1 MHERV
6 DVLAAGLVSEADDL
20 SREFEARLADSSAL
34 AFRVAYSVLRQRQD
48 AEDCAQ
54 EAFARAFRR
63 FAELRDREKF
73 RAWLVKMTWHL
84 ALDRRRADKRRLVRE
99 DTAMRLRPQAGDA
112 EADAIASERAARL
125 WRAIDALPEK
135 LRVVTVLAAI
145 EGHGIR
151 DVAALLGIPDGTVKS
166 RLFDARQKLQ
176 ELLR

>member
-1 MHERV
+1 MADREPGAFDLLVERYQERAYRIAWSIV
-6 DVLAAGLVSEADDL
+6 RD
-20 SREFEARLADSSAL
+20 RE
-34 AFRVAYSVLRQRQD
+34 D
-48 AEDCAQ
+48 AKDCAQ

-63 FAELRDREKF
+63 FRELRDREKF

-99 DTAMRLRPQAGDA
+99 DTAMRLTPQAGDA

-145 EGHGIR
+145 EGHGVR
-151 DVAALLGIPDGTVKS
+151 EVAALLGIPDGTVKS